1 MVSGSKVKDGFMNWV
16 SYTQDIGD
24 GCGRA
29 DSDYIKKFM
38 SSLSNDKEF
47 RAVDAVMV
55 EFSDKSFIRF
65 ERDGK

>member
-1 MVSGSKVKDGFMNWV
+1 MNWV
-16 SYTQDIGD
+16 SYTQDVED

-38 SSLSNDKEF
+38 SSLSNDREF
-47 RAVDAVMV
+47 KAVNVVMV

>member
-1 MVSGSKVKDGFMNWV
+1 MNWV
-16 SYTQDIGD
+16 SYTQDVAD

-29 DSDYIKKFM
+29 DSNYIKSFM
-38 SSLSNDKEF
+38 SSLSNDKELKS
-47 RAVDAVMV
+47 VNVVMV